1 MTTQLYQTRRRLIT
15 AIKKKGAMAVGD
27 LADELGI
34 TGMAVRKHLAGLERD
49 GLVTATLEHRDTGRP
64 RYVYSLTQ
72 LAHDLFPQ
80 SYHHIALNVL
90 DDIAE
95 LYGPAEV
102 SRVLGRRSDRM
113 EERYRAVVEDK
124 DVTGKVAELSRLRD
138 EDGFLADWEQEGDGF
153 VLREH
158 HCPLF
163 QVASEHPVACSL
175 ELQMFRNLMPEAEI
189 FRSHCQV
196 DGQHVCT
203 YHIRPRQVAADG
215 QAAGGGE
222 TAGGGQTAGSGRARS
237 EKPDTRR

>member
-15 AIKKKGAMAVGD
+15 AIKKKGTMAVGD
-27 LADELGI
+27 LADELGV

-49 GLVTATLEHRDTGRP
+49 GLVTATLEHRETGRP

-102 SRVLGRRSDRM
+102 NRVLGRRSDRM
-113 EERYRAVVEDK
+113 EERYRKAVEGK
-124 DVTGKVAELSRLRD
+124 DIPDKVADLSRMRD
-138 EDGFLADWEQEGDGF
+138 EDGFLADWEREGDAF

-175 ELQMFRNLMPEAEI
+175 ELQMFRNLMPEAEVS
-189 FRSHCQV
+189 RSHCQV

-203 YHIRPRQVAADG
+203 YHIRPRQVAAGG
-215 QAAGGGE
+215 QTE
-222 TAGGGQTAGSGRARS
+222 TAGSERARP
-237 EKPDTRR
+237 ETPETGR